1 MSNEY
6 NSIIAEGC
14 IEAIDLIEQKKLSE
28 FADIITDIIDA
39 KLDRMAE
46 DYDLSED
53 EKLDEAQKIVKKFNS
68 KRQMRRK
75 LVCGPGK
82 KDVDGV
88 CKVISASEKLSIRTA
103 RRKGVKTRRGKGKGA
118 QNLANIK
125 TDKAKSARSQAGA

>member
-46 DYDLSED
+46 DYDLTED
-53 EKLDEAQKIVKKFNS
+53 EKLDEA
-68 KRQMRRK
+68 
-75 LVCGPGK
+75 
-82 KDVDGV
+82 
-88 CKVISASEKLSIRTA
+88 A
-103 RRKGVKTRRGKGKGA
+103 KTC
-118 QNLANIK
+118 QEI
-125 TDKAKSARSQAGA
+125 